1 MKKFMFIALAML
13 TLGSQVQIA
22 AEKKEKAKKE
32 KKELKWEWD
41 GTKSNN
47 ETIDKYLVTIDSL
60 YNRVLSYRDSINA
73 YELKDTVITVNGVD
87 YIFAYMLN
95 PEGKYVTR
103 GQVNWQCAQAL
114 MEGVN
119 LVLDMTNAGLESANA
134 ALALPSL
141 GLNAF
146 KFGKYVKGGPAVIA
160 QGVKTIKTIR
170 GTWIKNSQDW
180 KDMKAAALSAD
191 EVAKLGIFSDDA
203 LKKLNKCFYVKP
215 VTETDPKYTEVRT
228 RQESKSQ
235 DELNKEAKQVANWI
249 ASTEQ
254 TPDDKSKE
262 LDDISN
268 DALDKAL
275 KG

>member
-1 MKKFMFIALAML
+1 MKKFVFIALAML
-13 TLGSQVQIA
+13 TLGSQVQVA
-22 AEKKEKAKKE
+22 AQKKEKVKKE

-47 ETIDKYLVTIDSL
+47 ETIDKYLVSIDSL
-60 YNRVLSYRDSINA
+60 YNRVVSYRDSINA
-73 YELKDTVITVNGVD
+73 YEYKDTMITVGGEN
-87 YIFAYMLN
+87 YLFAYMLN

-141 GLNAF
+141 GLNAL

-160 QGVKTIKTIR
+160 QGVKTVKMIR
-170 GTWIKNSQDW
+170 GTWIGNSKQW
-180 KDMKAAALSAD
+180 KEMKADALSAD

-203 LKKLNKCFYVKP
+203 LKKLNKCFYVTKIP
-215 VTETDPKYTEVRT
+215 STDPTKQEVIT
-228 RQESKSQ
+228 RQQSKSQ
-235 DELNKEAKQVANWI
+235 DELDNEAAQFAAWV

-254 TPDDKSKE
+254 TPEDKSKE
-262 LDDISN
+262 TDDISD
-268 DALDKAL
+268 DALNKAL
-275 KG
+275 NG